1 MSEISISKATYDL
14 AFEYMKENQ
23 MLKISSDNTLNKRM
37 EEFEKAYNE
46 IYSVLDTMNILKCW
60 LSVFIEF
67 RIRIRC
73 TLLD

>member
-1 MSEISISKATYDL
+1 MIIYYHLIQMRRLIDMNKISISKATYDL

-46 IYSVLDTMNILKCW
+46 IYSVLDNKNILK
-60 LSVFIEF
+60 
-67 RIRIRC
+67 
-73 TLLD
+73 